1 VCSALNEPQLPV
13 FAHVNDQSTPALLES
28 LLTTAVI
35 FAVELTNSVPGGA
48 G

>member
-1 VCSALNEPQLPV
+1 VPQLLAFFP
-13 FAHVNDQSTPALLES
+13 HSNDQSTPALLES

-35 FAVELTNSVPGGA
+35 AAVALMGIDALGA